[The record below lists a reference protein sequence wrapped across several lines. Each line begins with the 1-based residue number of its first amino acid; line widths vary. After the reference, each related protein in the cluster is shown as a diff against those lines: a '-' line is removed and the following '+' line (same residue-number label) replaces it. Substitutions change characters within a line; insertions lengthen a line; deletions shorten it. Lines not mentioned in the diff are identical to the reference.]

1 MYQPQKMPILHTLKL
16 SEKNNGT
23 INANFNIILCYLV
36 NSHNAHASKIYYI
49 RVRIYFDGDEVRVR
63 SLNLKSM
70 APT

>member
-1 MYQPQKMPILHTLKL
+1 MYQPQKIPILHTLSL

-23 INANFNIILCYLV
+23 INANFNIILCHLV
-36 NSHNAHASKIYYI
+36 NSHNGHASKIYYVCVTKCFG
-49 RVRIYFDGDEVRVR
+49 RGEVRVR